1 MTNSGKKIRVVL
13 VDDHEIVRSG
23 LRALLQT
30 HPGIEVVGE
39 ASEGRRAV
47 ELVKDS
53 LPDVLVMDVR
63 MPGLNGID
71 ASRQALAAKPDLK
84 IIALSANC
92 DERST
97 SAMLRAGA
105 VGYVS
110 KEAAYEE
117 LVAAILSVVKG
128 VVYLSP
134 AIVSTLVHSVKNEG
148 EPVPETSFGRLSMRE
163 REILQL
169 IAEGKAT
176 KEIALILGVS
186 IKTAETHRR
195 NIMEKL
201 NLDNVAELTKY
212 AIREGLT
219 GV

>member
-1 MTNSGKKIRVVL
+1 
-13 VDDHEIVRSG
+13 
-23 LRALLQT
+23 
-30 HPGIEVVGE
+30 
-39 ASEGRRAV
+39 
-47 ELVKDS
+47 
-53 LPDVLVMDVR
+53 
-63 MPGLNGID
+63 
-71 ASRQALAAKPDLK
+71 
-84 IIALSANC
+84 
-92 DERST
+92 
-97 SAMLRAGA
+97 MLRAGA

-117 LVAAILSVVKG
+117 LVAAILSVVK
-128 VVYLSP
+128 VRRFISSP
-134 AIVSTLVHSVKNEG
+134 AIVSTLVHSVKNG
-148 EPVPETSFGRLSMRE
+148 RRASPRNVLRQTSSMRE